1 MARRESW
8 LSRLFRSFKQDKEQV
23 EEQSIRNH
31 TVVRSN
37 DDAQTSDEETSPQS
51 TQHELISNESD
62 SWEPDRVLLN
72 EYLIEGILGEGGMGT
87 VYLVARRSS
96 DNQRFAVKTLLT
108 SALEDEERNRLFMRE
123 LRTWM
128 ELPEHPHTT
137 VCCFFRTI
145 EDRLAIFA
153 EYIDGGTLQQW
164 IRDKRLLTIDKILD
178 ISIQC
183 AWGLQAAHDQGV
195 IHQDMKPANVLMTKD
210 GTAKITDFGLA
221 HARQAG
227 GLDALP
233 GEGKKSILVSACGM
247 TDAYCSPEQ
256 ASWQKLSYRS
266 DMWSWGLSVLEMF
279 TGSVTWTHGSLAKT
293 ALDSF
298 MKKGAYP
305 PYPSMPQALYELLTR
320 CFAQDPKKR
329 WASMDKVAEQ
339 LQGIYYDE
347 TGEKYPRKKPEAKSS
362 KDITSIVH
370 DRRTTG
376 GIKWDDPI
384 EWLEKAYKLSG
395 RDLSELNDAI
405 EEMKGS
411 RKAQG
416 LIDLEVYEKAQRIYS
431 DLIDQG
437 MKDLEYDLSTLL
449 INKAFVHNSV
459 DDIPGAIAMYD
470 KAIEI
475 WERLVHKEGR
485 TELANNLATVYLNKA
500 IAVMGLG
507 DNRAAVEM
515 YDKAIEIWE
524 RLVHKEGRTEL
535 ANNLATV
542 YLNKA
547 IAVMGLG
554 DNRAAVEMY
563 DKAIEIRERLVDK
576 EGRTELLGDLAWVR
590 VNKVLPL
597 LNLGEKV
604 EARDEARQAV
614 SVLRSEVQRTGRADL
629 KNVLAW
635 AESNLGKLLN

>member
-1 MARRESW
+1 MASRESW
-8 LSRLFRSFKQDKEQV
+8 LSRLFRSFKQDKKQV
-23 EEQSIRNH
+23 EGQSVRDH
-31 TVVRSN
+31 TVIRS
-37 DDAQTSDEETSPQS
+37 DADALASDVEAS
-51 TQHELISNESD
+51 TKSTRHELIANKRD

-87 VYLVARRSS
+87 VYLVARRSF

-108 SALEDEERNRLFMRE
+108 SALKDEERNRLFMRE

-137 VCCFFRTI
+137 ACCFFRTI

-164 IRDKRLLTIDKILD
+164 IRDKRLLTIYKILD

-195 IHQDMKPANVLMTKD
+195 IHQDMKPANVLMTED

-221 HARQAG
+221 HARQVG
-227 GLDALP
+227 GLDTLP
-233 GEGKKSILVSACGM
+233 GAGKKSILVGACGM

-266 DMWSWGLSVLEMF
+266 DMWSWGLSVLELF

-293 ALDSF
+293 TLDSF

-305 PYPSMPQALYELLTR
+305 PYPSMPQDLYEVLAR
-320 CFAQDPKKR
+320 CFAEDPKKR
-329 WASMDKVAEQ
+329 WLSMDEVAEQ

-347 TGEKYPRKKPEAKSS
+347 FGEKYPRKKPESKSR
-362 KDITSIVH
+362 KDITGIVH
-370 DRRTTG
+370 DRRTATG
-376 GIKWDDPI
+376 VKWDDPI
-384 EWLEKAYKLSG
+384 KLLEKAYKISG
-395 RDLSELNDAI
+395 RHPSELKDAI

-411 RKAQG
+411 RKAQA
-416 LIDLEVYEKAQRIYS
+416 LIDLETYESVKRIYS

-437 MKDLEYDLSTLL
+437 RKDLEHDLSILL
-449 INKAFVHNSV
+449 INKAFVHESI
-459 DDIPGAIAMYD
+459 DDIPGGVAMYD

-485 TELANNLATVYLNKA
+485 TELSNNLATVYRNKA
-500 IAVMGLG
+500 VGVRGLG

-535 ANNLATV
+535 LGGLAQ
-542 YLNKA
+542 
-547 IAVMGLG
+547 
-554 DNRAAVEMY
+554 
-563 DKAIEIRERLVDK
+563 
-576 EGRTELLGDLAWVR
+576 VR
-590 VNKVLPL
+590 VNKASCL
-597 LNLGEKV
+597 LELGEET
-604 EARDEARQAV
+604 EARDEARQGV
-614 SVLRSEVQRTGRADL
+614 QILRSEIQRTGRANL
-629 KNVLAW
+629 KNILEW
-635 AESNLGKLLN
+635 AENNLGKLLN